1 MVSKGEQSELSVA
14 KCNADPAVLELSK
27 VNIELI
33 HIWQNAEWSMKDVL
47 DGYNGELFV
56 TVCWERR
63 WFLLEGNY
71 DI

>member
-33 HIWQNAEWSMKDVL
+33 HI
-47 DGYNGELFV
+47 
-56 TVCWERR
+56 
-63 WFLLEGNY
+63 
-71 DI
+71 